1 MGTSRDDQNIV
12 DTKSKADA
20 ANLDKMQ
27 QIVALTRN
35 LLVRINVFSECNKNT
50 RTILKERP
58 SWQAPD
64 HDCPTSRW
72 RGPHL
77 EVGATS
83 QKTTNAAVHDLYAHS
98 VHRPALGGRCRL
110 VDGVFSNLPA
120 PM

>member
-1 MGTSRDDQNIV
+1 MNGATWTTWGRSRISPTKLRMGTSRDDQNIV

-58 SWQAPD
+58 
-64 HDCPTSRW
+64 
-72 RGPHL
+72 
-77 EVGATS
+77 
-83 QKTTNAAVHDLYAHS
+83 
-98 VHRPALGGRCRL
+98 
-110 VDGVFSNLPA
+110 
-120 PM
+120 